1 MRSSVIP
8 RLALTL
14 CLCAAGLYNNNN
26 NIKLFNDTYTRTQL
40 TRLTEHTPKAKK
52 TFIIVNIKDKA
63 LEGGDVEQ

>member
-14 CLCAAGLYNNNN
+14 CSRAAGLYNNN